1 MAAPID
7 LSTAASLEQ
16 QVYLGILEMHKLEQA
31 IAADSRPDNTQVT
44 FDLEAETVDLAVNLA
59 TTFTVVN
66 GDAQIAAKPYLA

>member
-31 IAADSRPDNTQVT
+31 ITDNRPDNTQVT
-44 FDLEAETVDLAVNLA
+44 YDLEAETVALAVNLS
-59 TTFTVVN
+59 TSFSVVN
-66 GDAQIAAKPYLA
+66 GDAVIAAKPYLA